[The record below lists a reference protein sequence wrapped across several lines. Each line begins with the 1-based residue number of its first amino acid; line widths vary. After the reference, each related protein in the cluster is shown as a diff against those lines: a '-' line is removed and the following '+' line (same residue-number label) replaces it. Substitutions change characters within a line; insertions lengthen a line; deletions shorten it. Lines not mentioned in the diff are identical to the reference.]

1 MLKKKGVI
9 LITTLLFVTMIVM
22 FSIIVAQQGRDT
34 LLSGAG
40 YTESEQAY
48 MAALS
53 GIEYAKAQLSL
64 TSGWGKL
71 HNGQP
76 DAIDTASS
84 DYFKEGKNISFA
96 DGGLIAYL
104 NEDKTQSFSISFSPS
119 PGNDALDT
127 ALMKGRM
134 CKYMS
139 YNNLDS
145 DVTIYGADSK
155 VASENRLEG
164 SVEISSRYKG
174 APVLRRDVPGNTFY
188 IVSKGVS
195 GKHVKYVEA
204 MLVRDSYSGNTDGA
218 SMISGNTV
226 IKSSKSRSDNEAILN
241 IKHIDKKSKAKI
253 VSAGNIQ
260 LLYSGGEEVD
270 SSTFNKAIVSETGVA
285 VSAQDLS
292 GADKN
297 SLKDSV
303 VSYEKIENSD
313 ETRAKFSSEFE
324 LLSDFSDVTKE
335 YRAIGNNVL
344 AHGTYF
350 SCDDEWKFIDK
361 APHALSDGSVGFTDE
376 EMKTAKTIL
385 LSGDSVPD
393 GGDIAD
399 YRQLGD
405 AISINN
411 RTVSVNGKV
420 SSDSSLSGSSSPG
433 LTFAIIDKKE
443 SGDSFIYSI
452 SDSDS
457 VDFQIGYDG
466 AVVSDGDLNIK
477 GELIGNGKVF
487 ANNHLF
493 FNGSSS
499 LETAPNS
506 GVVAWAGDSVTIDP
520 AKNVSDYS
528 YEKIG
533 EQIGIKLSDDDGNDS
548 EKEYEGD
555 GIQPNFYTQNLG
567 FIKFSF
573 FSFSGD
579 DYFYTDDLKLN
590 CEKSGLKIDSQY
602 YNDAYAIA
610 YEGRSYWN
618 IDNSG
623 LKGISRG
630 QIGDKQ
636 QIEDYFRNTSFPS
649 SSYPK
654 YTIEPNGDLQLYYG
668 SGGHK
673 DWITVG
679 KVKNKDMSYKNYVDD
694 LCDKEQN
701 IKVEA
706 WGVDNLNE
714 GSFTLKGKLQV
725 VNNNGN
731 CELRIIDSEGGLH
744 DSVQSY
750 LKSEYAKS
758 NLIIDEYE
766 CHECHKKKVKTTSYE
781 YNNGKFYEY
790 TSAKPKKTEN
800 RKEHSK
806 KHKELNEK
814 VKAKITNIHDNIYIK
829 GSLFSN
835 NGGITINTDGAG
847 FFQVGAIMTNNGG
860 NLFID
865 GTSIVNMIY
874 DPDYV
879 PELHLAG
886 IHTASK
892 FTAVFDY

>member
-9 LITTLLFVTMIVM
+9 LITTLMFVTMIVM

-76 DAIDTASS
+76 DAIDTASCN
-84 DYFKEGKNISFA
+84 YFNEGENITFK

-119 PGNDALDT
+119 PENDASDT

-145 DVTIYGADSK
+145 DLTIYGADSK
-155 VASENRLEG
+155 AAPANRLEG

-253 VSAGNIQ
+253 VSAGKIQ

-303 VSYEKIENSD
+303 VSYEKIENPD

-385 LSGDSVPD
+385 LSGDSMPD

-487 ANNHLF
+487 ANNRLF

-555 GIQPNFYTQNLG
+555 GIQPNFFDRNFFGWKLSRFSFDGKEYGYCDDVDLNSKLSLG
-567 FIKFSF
+567 F
-573 FSFSGD
+573 
-579 DYFYTDDLKLN
+579 
-590 CEKSGLKIDSQY
+590 EIDSRY
-602 YNDAYAIA
+602 YNDNSII
-610 YEGRSYWN
+610 SYVKP
-618 IDNSG
+618 DGSG
-623 LKGISRG
+623 LGGIDSSKIVLSKDEISKYDDKTNIYVMEQNGNLKLYLGDNKYRL
-630 QIGDKQ
+630 IGKA
-636 QIEDYFRNTSFPS
+636 NSTNL
-649 SSYPK
+649 SY
-654 YTIEPNGDLQLYYG
+654 
-668 SGGHK
+668 
-673 DWITVG
+673 
-679 KVKNKDMSYKNYVDD
+679 SYKDYVDD

-701 IKVEA
+701 IKVNCWPA
-706 WGVDNLNE
+706 WNNLNA
-714 GSFTLKGKLQV
+714 GSFTLKGKLKVV
-725 VNNNGN
+725 VNANGE
-731 CELRIIDSEGGLH
+731 CQFKIVDSNDESY

-750 LKSEYAKS
+750 LNSEYAKS
-758 NLIIDEYE
+758 NLIIDEYKW
-766 CHECHKKKVKTTSYE
+766 HGFRIKKVKTTSYE

-790 TSAKPKKTEN
+790 TSAKPKKPEN